1 MICLPLKKKIQQTP
15 SKASPLAHEIT
26 RMLGKA
32 MVNHPYLNTV
42 VIAPSPINKYKQS
55 PSKNDAICTI
65 PQSSAFFIGGMFTYH
80 SQSWVVSCSYMHMYL
95 GLHQA
100 TNVLRSFLHAGAGQ
114 HIEVGGRANEVRRAR
129 KWTFHGKTFVI
140 QPRET
145 MEVCG
150 TGGKC

>member
-1 MICLPLKKKIQQTP
+1 
-15 SKASPLAHEIT
+15 
-26 RMLGKA
+26 MLGKA